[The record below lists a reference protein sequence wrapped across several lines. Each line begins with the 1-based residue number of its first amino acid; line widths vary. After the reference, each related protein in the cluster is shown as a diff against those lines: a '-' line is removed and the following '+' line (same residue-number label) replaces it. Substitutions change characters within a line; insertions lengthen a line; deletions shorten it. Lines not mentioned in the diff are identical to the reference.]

1 MYLNRNLIK
10 FAKRTTQ
17 IVCIFK
23 KKLYFC
29 KKYGMLFGLIFSI
42 LTATYTLS
50 STTTVEGSGDVPA
63 GSTYKYERSATTGQK
78 GQMTSGNSTR
88 LYLSGWQN
96 CQIQSIA
103 LRMRSNTDSG
113 AGALQVTIDDV
124 PVWIIDNAKFSERY
138 WAGEY
143 STNWMEIKKDLIRTV
158 NSTIDI
164 QISASANSLYIDSY
178 SISYTVLPP
187 TCYTVTFHTGLDRQP
202 SSISQNQIGEPI
214 ILPTWQD
221 TALWNFVG
229 WSEKEIEENTP
240 ISDLFQAG
248 SSYTPRYNT
257 TLWAVYSDRES
268 TISTTNYQSGE
279 YIISMH
285 NAFTESLTE
294 SGMALE
300 GGISNGHIPLCK
312 VEMQPTTQGQFRL
325 YTPITEEMIYQLD
338 FTSDSTLH
346 ITHSNSQ
353 TPIGHKDNKL
363 FPNAEA
369 WEYKQLND
377 NSLGIAYTYKNRH
390 YALFFGIPNMSDEAV
405 AYAQG
410 LDIEKWE
417 EDGMY
422 LFPVLRS
429 KYTSWP
435 FGKYDSVEQIYR
447 PDISDGILIRIG
459 THLLYIKNGKK
470 YLLVQK

>member
-1 MYLNRNLIK
+1 
-10 FAKRTTQ
+10 
-17 IVCIFK
+17 
-23 KKLYFC
+23 
-29 KKYGMLFGLIFSI
+29 MLLGLIFSI

-50 STTTVEGSGDVPA
+50 STTTVEGSGDIPA

-88 LYLSGWQN
+88 LYLNGWQN

-113 AGALQVTIDDV
+113 AGALQVTIDDI
-124 PVWIIDNAKFSERY
+124 PVWIIDNAKFSENY

-143 STNWMEIKKDLIRTV
+143 TTNWVEIKKDLVRTV
-158 NSTIDI
+158 NNTIEI
-164 QISASANSLYIDSY
+164 QLSASVNSLYVDSY
-178 SISYTVLPP
+178 TISYTTIPP
-187 TCYTVTFHTGLDRQP
+187 ACYTVNFCTGLDTRP

-221 TALWNFVG
+221 TALWNFIG
-229 WSEKEIEENTP
+229 WSEKEIEENMP
-240 ISDLFQAG
+240 ISDLFPAE
-248 SSYTPRYNT
+248 SCYTPKYNT

-268 TISTTNYQSGE
+268 TTSTTNYQSGE
-279 YIISMH
+279 YIISTY
-285 NAFTESLTE
+285 NAFTEALTG

-300 GGISNGHIPLCK
+300 GKISDEHIPLCK
-312 VEMQPTTQGQFRL
+312 VEMMPTTKGQFYL

-353 TPIGHKDNKL
+353 TPIGHKENKL
-363 FPNAEA
+363 FSNAEK
-369 WEYKQLND
+369 WNYKQLND
-377 NSLGIAYTYKNRH
+377 NSLGISYSYKNRN
-390 YALFFGIPNMSDEAV
+390 YALFFGIPNMSDKAV
-405 AYAQG
+405 AYAQE
-410 LDIEKWE
+410 LEIEKWAT
-417 EDGMY
+417 DGIY

-447 PDISDGILIRIG
+447 PDISDGMIIRIG
-459 THLLYIKNGKK
+459 SHLLYIKNGKK
-470 YLLVQK
+470 HLLIQK